1 MAIFSPVQVQALY
14 VLPMISGSI
23 SLLGSGTIATM
34 ILISVD
40 RLSYPFRRLI
50 FGLSIMDIIQSIA
63 MIMGPF
69 SLPAN
74 IDGVL
79 WSKGNVTTCD
89 IQGFALHIG
98 FAGVPMYMLSL
109 SVYYLYSIKFNMK
122 DKVFSRKIE
131 PWLHAGSI
139 CWTLLGGIAC
149 WATGSFNMM
158 EAGNICWYTPSPYD
172 CVANDDVECDRG
184 KHAFTFGWI
193 FGGSNFLTLCG
204 IIYCLYGV
212 CRTVIDQEE
221 RNDRYR
227 FRGSV
232 HVTSEPAASRRESMM
247 STITS
252 AASTI
257 RRVPSLLR
265 QSFNSDA
272 IVEPPLD
279 DDQTMRRS
287 TLSDPNSY
295 VQRMIEKSNR
305 RKREARVQA
314 SLYVYAFLFT
324 CTWAYLYGFLVTI
337 GVSVPYTIIVLFST
351 FYPLGGF
358 FNILVYCRP
367 KINSVRKK
375 SKGLSWTRSFW
386 LVVRAGGEVPS
397 SIPLASSSV
406 RGSITLSAENEENKP
421 KFWERRFWKRCY
433 EKTAEIVDT
442 STSINNEKI
451 GPGPLIEMTENMRRR
466 SSIFIATDEAF
477 LSCLEEDSE
486 FDEEEEAKEEVQ
498 SSIKEWRSMLPDR
511 VSSTLSRSVHKPKEL
526 GEFLNKPLNE
536 EERRQGE
543 EDDNDSYFCEENSEI
558 AQTDGNIG
566 TEQTGGKRVDF
577 EGLVQTYEASKDQGN
592 CDDTYDGDDRIFE
605 A

>member
-1 MAIFSPVQVQALY
+1 

-34 ILISVD
+34 ILISAD

-50 FGLSIMDIIQSIA
+50 FGLSIMDIIQSVA

-69 SLPAN
+69 SLPGN
-74 IDGVL
+74 TDGVM
-79 WSKGNVTTCD
+79 WSKGNVTSCD

-139 CWTLLGGIAC
+139 CWTLVGGIVC
-149 WATGSFNMM
+149 WASGSFNMM

-184 KHAFTFGWI
+184 KHAFAFGWI

-227 FRGSV
+227 FRGSIEIS
-232 HVTSEPAASRRESMM
+232 SEPAATSRFGSMM
-247 STITS
+247 SPIKS
-252 AASTI
+252 AASSI
-257 RRVPSLLR
+257 RRLSTLLKNSL
-265 QSFNSDA
+265 NADTISD
-272 IVEPPLD
+272 PPLD
-279 DDQTMRRS
+279 DEAMRRS
-287 TLSDPNSY
+287 TLGSSPTSY

-305 RKREARVQA
+305 RKKETKVQA
-314 SLYVYAFLFT
+314 SLYVYSFLFT
-324 CTWAYLYGFLVTI
+324 CIWAYLYGFLVTI
-337 GVSVPYTIIVLFST
+337 GVTVPYTIIVLFST

-367 KINSVRKK
+367 KINSVRKL
-375 SKGLSWTRSFW
+375 SKGLSWIRSFG

-397 SIPLASSSV
+397 TIPLPSSSV
-406 RGSITLSAENEENKP
+406 RDSISLSPQNDSNVENKP
-421 KFWERRFWKRCY
+421 KFWEKRFWKRSN
-433 EKTAEIVDT
+433 EKTAEDNGT
-442 STSINNEKI
+442 SASNQNMSPE
-451 GPGPLIEMTENMRRR
+451 PLIEMKETLRRRR
-466 SSIFIATDEAF
+466 SSIFLSTDVAF
-477 LSCLEEDSE
+477 LECLEEDFK

-511 VSSTLSRSVHKPKEL
+511 VCATPSRNVHKPEEL
-526 GEFLNKPLNE
+526 GEFLNEPLNE
-536 EERRQGE
+536 GEKQAE
-543 EDDNDSYFCEENSEI
+543 EDENNDLYFCEENSNEI
-558 AQTDGNIG
+558 VQTYSNTG
-566 TEQTGGKRVDF
+566 TEQTGGNRADF
-577 EGLVQTYEASKDQGN
+577 EGLVETNVASIEQGN
-592 CDDTYDGDDRIFE
+592 CVNDTHDDDNRIFE

>member
-1 MAIFSPVQVQALY
+1 MAIFSPVQVKALY

-50 FGLSIMDIIQSIA
+50 FGLSMMDIIQSIA

-69 SLPAN
+69 SLPGN

-184 KHAFTFGWI
+184 KHAFMFGWV
-193 FGGSNFLTLCG
+193 FGGSNFLILCG

-232 HVTSEPAASRRESMM
+232 HVMSEPAASRRESMM
-247 STITS
+247 SIITS
-252 AASTI
+252 AASTV

-287 TLSDPNSY
+287 TLSGPNSY
-295 VQRMIEKSNR
+295 AQRMIEKSNR

-314 SLYVYAFLFT
+314 SLYVYSFLFT

-367 KINSVRKK
+367 KIRSVQKK
-375 SKGLSWTRSFW
+375 SKKLSWIRSFW

-397 SIPLASSSV
+397 TIPSVSSSV
-406 RGSITLSAENEENKP
+406 RGSITLSPQNEENKP
-421 KFWERRFWKRCY
+421 TFWERKFWKRSNDDSA
-433 EKTAEIVDT
+433 KNVDT
-442 STSINNEKI
+442 SASTNHCPE
-451 GPGPLIEMTENMRRR
+451 PLLEMT
-466 SSIFIATDEAF
+466 ADEAL

-486 FDEEEEAKEEVQ
+486 FDEEEEEKNEVQ
-498 SSIKEWRSMLPDR
+498 SCIKEWRSMFPGR
-511 VSSTLSRSVHKPKEL
+511 VSATPSRSVHKPKEL
-526 GEFLNKPLNE
+526 GEFLNKPINE

-543 EDDNDSYFCEENSEI
+543 EDDKDSYFCEENNEI
-558 AQTDGNIG
+558 AQTDDSIG
-566 TEQTGGKRVDF
+566 TEQTAGGKHVDF
-577 EGLVQTYEASKDQGN
+577 DN
-592 CDDTYDGDDRIFE
+592 RIFV